1 MLIVISK
8 IFALLSYPLSC
19 SLALVFAGLVVL
31 HLRKK
36 RAAFA
41 LILGAVILLW
51 LFSSDPLSYWLVRS
65 LERQYSPVTSFPQT
79 SALVLL
85 TGGEVPQAP
94 PRLYDE
100 VSDAGDRILYAGRL
114 LAQNAAPR
122 CIITGG
128 TIDFLRST
136 KGSQAQ
142 AAFHILANC
151 RGVDTSLVLLENR
164 ARNTHEN
171 GVFTK
176 NILDSLNLPA
186 SIILVTSAMHMPRSV
201 AIFKKLG
208 FTVYPAPVDY
218 RADIPYQFKPI
229 YFFPTSGALDNASSA
244 LHEWYGIAAYRL
256 LGWL

>member
-8 IFALLSYPLSC
+8 IFALLSYPLTLA
-19 SLALVFAGLVVL
+19 LALVFAGLILL
-31 HLRKK
+31 HRKK
-36 RAAFA
+36 NRAAVA
-41 LILGAVILLW
+41 LILGAVIVLW
-51 LFSSDPLSYWLVRS
+51 LFSSLPLAYWLVRS

-85 TGGEVPQAP
+85 TGGEVAKAP

-114 LAQNAAPR
+114 LARHAAPR

-136 KGSQAQ
+136 EGSQAQ
-142 AAFHILANC
+142 AAFHLLADC

-164 ARNTHEN
+164 ARNTYEN
-171 GVFTK
+171 GVYTK
-176 NILDSLNLPA
+176 KLLDSLNLPA
-186 SIILVTSAMHMPRSV
+186 SVILVTSAMHMPRSV

-218 RADIPYQFKPI
+218 RADAPCPFKPI
-229 YFFPTSGALDNASSA
+229 YFFPTSGGLDDASCA